1 MSSNLPGPYDPAG
14 GYPQDA
20 PPPAPE
26 PMSTG
31 PTATVPTTPPA
42 PAHPPV
48 PTPVVEYR
56 DPPGGPNWSLVLYGL
71 LVLAVAGLLVAHLV
85 AGVDLGWA
93 RSHAPVV
100 LIAVGGTFA
109 VVGLLGMVGRR
120 SPR

>member
-1 MSSNLPGPYDPAG
+1 MSSNAPGPYG
-14 GYPQDA
+14 SGYPQDA
-20 PPPAPE
+20 PPPATE
-26 PMSTG
+26 PVT
-31 PTATVPTTPPA
+31 PTAPVPPA
-42 PAHPPV
+42 QSPV

-71 LVLAVAGLLVAHLV
+71 LVLAVAGLLLAHLL

-93 RSHAPVV
+93 RSHAPLV

-120 SPR
+120 PPR

>member
-1 MSSNLPGPYDPAG
+1 MSTDPRDPR
-14 GYPQDA
+14 YPQDA
-20 PPPAPE
+20 PVPPVESFPPAAVAP
-26 PMSTG
+26 S
-31 PTATVPTTPPA
+31 A
-42 PAHPPV
+42 PAAPAAA

-56 DPPGGPNWSLVLYGL
+56 DPPGGPNWSLVLSGL

-120 SPR
+120 PSR

>member
-1 MSSNLPGPYDPAG
+1 MSTDAPGPHQP

-20 PPPAPE
+20 PLPTTDPA
-26 PMSTG
+26 
-31 PTATVPTTPPA
+31 PTTPSVPTA
-42 PAHPPV
+42 PVPQAHPPV

-93 RSHAPVV
+93 RSHAPLA

-120 SPR
+120 PPR